1 MKKILLL
8 LLVAVAMFGCLEE
21 DAGTEGIAAPT
32 AAPTNAPPSGVFD
45 MQCYTD
51 VPLNPAFVT
60 FMQSKGIS
68 STFCM
73 VRNGNEEGNYLISA
87 EIPDWSDKIS
97 KTVFMA
103 AGAQEKIDLP
113 LTFKDKFFSNREFQN
128 VQIQYFVEKDGKTI
142 YSATQKGNVTSATQL
157 IFGMQTE
164 NDSIFAPFLAA
175 MWVTPNDPC
184 IERVIS
190 AAKELM
196 PGRAFSDYQGY
207 AGKSDEEK
215 AYMTMQ
221 QAKAVYDTLQ
231 GHGMSYVNSVTTFG
245 DPTKF
250 SQNVRLPY
258 ESLETKNANCIDGTV
273 LYAAIFEKI
282 GLEPVII
289 IIPGH
294 AFVAVRNDRNS
305 SSVTFIETTATGT
318 KSFEEAAMSAEE
330 TYNSQRQG
338 VETGDNQSMVVAIDI
353 VAARSLGVAPF
364 PNTNDAC
371 DVNIT
376 APAPQQNPYYPTV
389 PVTPQITCNDGTPN
403 FQCSKTQQPLACIG
417 GVLFPD
423 CFDCG
428 CPGGYACFYDG
439 NCYAAQ

>member
-1 MKKILLL
+1 M
-8 LLVAVAMFGCLEE
+8 
-21 DAGTEGIAAPT
+21 
-32 AAPTNAPPSGVFD
+32 S
-45 MQCYTD
+45 CYTD

-68 STFCM
+68 STFCV
-73 VRNGNEEGNYLISA
+73 VRNGNEEGNYVISA
-87 EIPDWSDKIS
+87 EIPDWSDKAS
-97 KTVFMA
+97 NTSFLR
-103 AGAQEKIDLP
+103 AGEMLKIELP

-128 VQIQYFVEKDGKTI
+128 IQIQYFVEKDGKTI

-164 NDSIFAPFLAA
+164 NDAIFAPFLAA

-196 PGRAFSDYQGY
+196 PGRAFADYQGY

-215 AYMTMQ
+215 TYMTMQ

-258 ESLETKNANCIDGTV
+258 ESLETKNANCIDGAV
-273 LYAAIFEKI
+273 LYAAVFEKI
-282 GLEPVII
+282 GLEPIII

-294 AFVAVRNDRNS
+294 AFVAVRNDRNA

-318 KSFEEAAMSAEE
+318 KSFEEAALAAEE
-330 TYNSQRQG
+330 TYNRQMEG
-338 VETGDNQSMVVAIDI
+338 MNAGDNQSMVVPID
-353 VAARSLGVAPF
+353 VAAARSLGVAPF
-364 PNTNDAC
+364 PITNAEC

-376 APAPQQNPYYPTV
+376 TTAAPQNPYYPTI
-389 PVTPQITCNDGTPN
+389 PVTPQITCMDGTPN

-417 GVLFPD
+417 GILIPD

-428 CPGGYACFYDG
+428 CPSGYACYYDA